1 MDSMQAQILAGGVF
15 EIIFFLLI
23 IIFALHALF
32 LTYHW
37 FTYGD
42 NIKLS
47 MTALAI
53 YLGGGAALFLTFS
66 LTLALL

>member
-1 MDSMQAQILAGGVF
+1 MQAQILASGIF
-15 EIIFFLLI
+15 EIIFYILI

-42 NIKLS
+42 SAKLS
-47 MTALAI
+47 MAALAI
-53 YLGGGAALFLTFS
+53 YLAGGATLFLTFS
-66 LTLALL
+66 LTLTLL